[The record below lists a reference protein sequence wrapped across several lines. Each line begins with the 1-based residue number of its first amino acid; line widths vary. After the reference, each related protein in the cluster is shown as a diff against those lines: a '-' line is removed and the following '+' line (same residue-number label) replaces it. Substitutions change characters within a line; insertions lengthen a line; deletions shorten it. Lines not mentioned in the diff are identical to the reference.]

1 MNILTETF
9 GTLPEGAVYAY
20 TMTAKSGASVR
31 LLNLG
36 GILQSLTVPDRNGVL
51 ADVVCGFD
59 SPQAYRAGG
68 GYHGALIGRYANRI
82 ADGSFSLNGR
92 EYKLALNENGKCHL
106 HGGTC
111 GFDRKLWQAEAL
123 PEENRA
129 SVTFSCISPDGEEGY
144 PGTLRVSVTYTFDE
158 NGTLT
163 LRYSAE
169 SDADTVVNLTNH
181 TYFNLNGY
189 DGSAVT
195 GQLLQVE
202 ADAYCDTDALLI
214 PKGSPVPVEGTA
226 FDYRTPQKIRGELDH
241 NFVLHGGRSMKKALT
256 YTDPASGRMLT
267 CLTDMPGVQIYA
279 AGGMDLPV
287 PFKGGVPQ
295 RRHHAVALETQFF
308 PNTPNRPDFPSC
320 VLKKGEKFS
329 SVTVYRFGIAD

>member
-1 MNILTETF
+1 MNILTEQF

-36 GILQSLTVPDRNGVL
+36 GILQSLTVPDRSGKL

-59 SPQAYRAGG
+59 SPQGYRTGG

-82 ADGSFSLNGR
+82 AGGSFSLNGK
-92 EYKLALNENGKCHL
+92 EYKLALNEKGVCHL
-106 HGGTC
+106 HGGER
-111 GFDRKLWQAEAL
+111 GFDRKLWRAEL
-123 PEENRA
+123 QPGEDRA
-129 SVTFSCISPDGEEGY
+129 SVVFSCISPDGEEGY

-158 NGTLT
+158 DGALT

-169 SDADTVVNLTNH
+169 SDADTVVNLTSH

-189 DGSAVT
+189 DGAAVT
-195 GQLLQVE
+195 DQLLQIE
-202 ADAYCDTDALLI
+202 ADAYCATDPLLI
-214 PKGSPVPVEGTA
+214 PKGDPVPVEGTA
-226 FDYRTPQKIRGELDH
+226 FDYRTPHRIRGELDH
-241 NFVLHGGRSMKKALT
+241 NFVLRGGRSMKRALT
-256 YTDPASGRMLT
+256 YTDPASGRTLT

-295 RRHHAVALETQFF
+295 RRYHAVAMETQFF
-308 PNTPNRPDFPSC
+308 PNSPNRPDFPSC
-320 VLKKGEKFS
+320 VLKKGEIYS
-329 SVTVYRFGIAD
+329 SKTVYRFGIAD